1 MAAESNKR
9 MSKKNSMIWETIRQE
24 EDMEKALIMI
34 CDAAEEA
41 VEESLSDRDSIRL
54 EIAKV
59 NKTLCGNGDPSHSMI
74 ARLED
79 IEKYMATVSK
89 VLTALLM
96 VVLGEIVLKL
106 LGLF

>member
-1 MAAESNKR
+1 MSDSNKR
-9 MSKKNSMIWETIRQE
+9 ISKKNSMIWETIRQE
-24 EDMEKALIMI
+24 EDMQKALNMV

-41 VEESLSDRDSIRL
+41 IEESLSDRDNIRL

-89 VLTALLM
+89 VLTALLLT
-96 VVLGEIVLKL
+96 VLGEIVLKL

>member
-1 MAAESNKR
+1 MTDSGKR
-9 MSKKNSMIWETIRQE
+9 VSKKNSMIWETIRQE
-24 EDMEKALIMI
+24 EDMQKALDMV
-34 CDAAEEA
+34 CAAAEEA
-41 VEESLSDRDSIRL
+41 IDESLSDRDSIRL
-54 EIAKV
+54 ELAKV

-89 VLTALLM
+89 VLTAILIL
-96 VVLGEIVLKL
+96 VVGEAVMRL

>member
-1 MAAESNKR
+1 MTDSGKR
-9 MSKKNSMIWETIRQE
+9 VSKKNSMIWETIRQE
-24 EDMEKALIMI
+24 EDMQKALNMV
-34 CDAAEEA
+34 CEAAEEA
-41 VEESLSDRDSIRL
+41 IEESLSDRDNIRL

-79 IEKYMATVSK
+79 IEKYMSTVSK
-89 VLTALLM
+89 VLTAILIL
-96 VVLGEIVLKL
+96 VVGEAVMRL

>member
-1 MAAESNKR
+1 MSESNKR
-9 MSKKNSMIWETIRQE
+9 ISKKNSMIWETIRQE
-24 EDMEKALIMI
+24 EDLRKAINMT
-34 CDAAEEA
+34 CDATEEA
-41 VEESLSDRDSIRL
+41 IEESLADRDYIKD

-89 VLTALLM
+89 VLTALLLT
-96 VVLGEIVLKL
+96 VLGEIVLKL

>member
-1 MAAESNKR
+1 MSDSNKR
-9 MSKKNSMIWETIRQE
+9 LSKKNSMIWETIRQE
-24 EDMEKALIMI
+24 EDMQKALNMI

-41 VEESLSDRDSIRL
+41 IDESLSDRNSIRL
-54 EIAKV
+54 EIEKV

-89 VLTALLM
+89 VLTALLLS
-96 VVLGEIVLKL
+96 VLGEIVIRLI
-106 LGLF
+106 GLF

>member
-1 MAAESNKR
+1 MTEANKR

-24 EDMEKALIMI
+24 EDMQKALNMV

-41 VEESLSDRDSIRL
+41 IEESLSDRDNIRF

-79 IEKYMATVSK
+79 IEKYMSTVSK
-89 VLTALLM
+89 VLTAILIL
-96 VVLGEIVLKL
+96 VVGEAVMRL